1 MNETV
6 ILINVE
12 DHLLQR
18 EGFLQQESMGEMG
31 YLFGMKVMRS
41 AVVVVW
47 AKYRHHNFKK
57 N

>member
-18 EGFLQQESMGEMG
+18 EVFLQQESMGEMG

-47 AKYRHHNFKK
+47 AKYRHHDFKK